1 MSKATSLR
9 EAIEAAKAGKTSSIR
24 CPAHEDKS
32 PSLSVRPPS
41 TGGWIRVHCFAGCD
55 RHDVLT
61 AGGVELHE
69 LGPKREFRPFNIISP
84 KGKRMHCASST
95 SITQPTPRIEV
106 EPWKEPD
113 RLESKRK
120 WPVFK
125 VPRDGELTAISK
137 LRNIPVEALQV
148 AVQRGILRVIVQE
161 GGRAV
166 YWVVTDTDLHVAQ
179 KRSFD
184 GSKIPTGSGSEKSL
198 NLLGS
203 ATSWP
208 VGLAALRSEHRSVLL
223 VEGGPDLLAAFEF
236 IRREER
242 EADAHA
248 IAMLGAKARIH
259 TSLLHRF
266 EGKSVRIIQHSD
278 EAGGRAAEEWGNQ
291 LIEVADCVEVL
302 DFGHLLKSDGS
313 KLKDLNDALL
323 VDQATYD
330 QEPLLRKLV
339 P

>member
-1 MSKATSLR
+1 MKNLK
-9 EAIEAAKAGKTSSIR
+9 EAVADAKVGKTSSIR

-32 PSLSVRPPS
+32 PSLSVRPP
-41 TGGWIRVHCFAGCD
+41 TAAGWIRVHCFAGCD

-61 AGGVELHE
+61 AGGIELYE
-69 LGPKREFRPFNIISP
+69 LGPKRESQFSKIFSP
-84 KGKRMHCASST
+84 TRRRMICAPNAP
-95 SITQPTPRIEV
+95 ITKPTPRIEV

-113 RLESKRK
+113 RLEKRRR
-120 WPVFK
+120 WPGLE
-125 VPRDGELTAISK
+125 VPRDSELAAISK
-137 LRNIPVEALQV
+137 LRNIPREALQV
-148 AVQRGILRVIVQE
+148 AVQRGILWIIVQE
-161 GGRAV
+161 GGTAIH
-166 YWVVTDTDLHVAQ
+166 WVVTDTDLHVAQ

-184 GSKIPTGSGSEKSL
+184 GSKIPTASDHVKAFTL
-198 NLLGS
+198 PGS

-208 VGLAALRSEHRSVLL
+208 VGLAALRPEHRSVLL

-236 IRREER
+236 IRREKR

-259 TSLLHRF
+259 SSLLHRF

-291 LIEVADCVEVL
+291 LIEVANCVEVL

-323 VDQATYD
+323 VDQATYN
-330 QEPLLRKLV
+330 QEPLLRRLV

>member
-1 MSKATSLR
+1 MKNLK
-9 EAIEAAKAGKTSSIR
+9 EAIADAKAGRASSIR

-32 PSLSVRPPS
+32 PSLSVRPP
-41 TGGWIRVHCFAGCD
+41 TTNGWIRVHCFAGCD

-61 AGGVELHE
+61 SGGVGLYE
-69 LGPKREFRPFNIISP
+69 LGPERKYQPFNIISST
-84 KGKRMHCASST
+84 GKPALCASST
-95 SITQPTPRIEV
+95 AITKPKPRIEL

-113 RLESKRK
+113 RLERKRS
-120 WPVFK
+120 WPVFE

-137 LRNIPVEALQV
+137 LRSIPIEALQV
-148 AVQRGILRVIVQE
+148 AVQRGILRVIMQE
-161 GGRAV
+161 GGTAI

-184 GSKIPTGSGSEKSL
+184 GSKIPTASDHVKAL
-198 NLLGS
+198 TLRGS

-208 VGLAALRSEHRSVLL
+208 VGLAALRPEHRSVLL

-248 IAMLGAKARIH
+248 IAMLGAKAHIH
-259 TSLLHRF
+259 PTLLNRF
-266 EGKSVRIIQHSD
+266 EGKNVRIIQHSD
-278 EAGGRAAEEWGNQ
+278 EAGGRAAEDWGNQ
-291 LIEVADCVEVL
+291 LIEVANCVEVL

-323 VDQATYD
+323 VDQATYNR
-330 QEPLLRKLV
+330 EPLLRRLV